1 MQELVVDGTSPE
13 FSSISPANKTIQD
26 SGTLR
31 IAFTVRDDGS
41 GLRHDGEFIDMPN
54 EDDDPVRS
62 NLDTDQVYEGEPLSN
77 ANGGSVDIGCS
88 DCWQGPLAIS
98 TDYHSS

>member
-1 MQELVVDGTSPE
+1 MGASSCIVDGTSPE
-13 FSSISPANKTIQD
+13 FESISPANKTIQD

-41 GLRHDGEFIDMPN
+41 GLRHDGEFIDMPRI

-62 NLDTDQVYEGEPLSN
+62 NLDD
-77 ANGGSVDIGCS
+77 
-88 DCWQGPLAIS
+88 
-98 TDYHSS
+98 